1 MLDLLI
7 TGGLVIDGTGNPGY
21 FGAVGVEGE
30 RVRLF
35 RGALDGVAAQRT
47 IDATGRVVCP
57 GFIDMHAHSGLV
69 ILAEPRH
76 EPKVRQGVT
85 TEVIGIDG
93 CSYAPFPSPEDLE
106 QFIEINAGLD
116 GCPPLPGRWS
126 TVEQYLDLFTNRV
139 AVNIVYLV
147 GNSPLRVCAVGWADR
162 PPTPAELRNQRAL
175 LRTAME
181 EGAWGMSTGLDY
193 PRRAATPTPTSWSP
207 CRRRPAGS
215 AASITRTCGYSL
227 GDRFLDPF
235 REAIDIG
242 RRACVPAHITHF
254 YQRTT
259 APGGATRMLALVE
272 DARAEGLDVTF
283 DGYPYAYSSTRL
295 NIVIPQW
302 AFDGG
307 LAALRRNLADPEA
320 RARMKKEMGPR
331 AASWHDMWVT
341 HLKRPEHHRFEG
353 RSLAEV
359 AELMGLDVVDAICE
373 LLLREDQQ
381 VSFVSAGAN
390 MATMPR
396 FVSHPLYMVGSDA
409 VLIGDYPSPRTYG
422 TFPVILAEF
431 VREER
436 WLGLTDAI
444 RKMTSFPA
452 QRLGLPD
459 RGLLRDGFKADV
471 VVFDAGT
478 VKAPATR
485 REPKQFPVGI
495 EQVIVNGRVVVD
507 QGRHTGVLAGRAL
520 RRGRAST

>member
-1 MLDLLI
+1 
-7 TGGLVIDGTGNPGY
+7 
-21 FGAVGVEGE
+21 
-30 RVRLF
+30 
-35 RGALDGVAAQRT
+35 
-47 IDATGRVVCP
+47 
-57 GFIDMHAHSGLV
+57 
-69 ILAEPRH
+69 
-76 EPKVRQGVT
+76 
-85 TEVIGIDG
+85 
-93 CSYAPFPSPEDLE
+93 
-106 QFIEINAGLD
+106 
-116 GCPPLPGRWS
+116 
-126 TVEQYLDLFTNRV
+126 
-139 AVNIVYLV
+139 
-147 GNSPLRVCAVGWADR
+147 
-162 PPTPAELRNQRAL
+162 
-175 LRTAME
+175 
-181 EGAWGMSTGLDY
+181 
-193 PRRAATPTPTSWSP
+193 
-207 CRRRPAGS
+207 
-215 AASITRTCGYSL
+215 
-227 GDRFLDPF
+227 
-235 REAIDIG
+235 
-242 RRACVPAHITHF
+242 
-254 YQRTT
+254 
-259 APGGATRMLALVE
+259 MLALVE
-272 DARAEGLDVTF
+272 DAREEGLDVTF

-295 NIVIPQW
+295 NIIIPQW

-307 LAALRRNLADPEA
+307 LAALRRNLGDPGV

-331 AASWHDMWVT
+331 AASWHDMWIT

-359 AELMGLDVVDAICE
+359 AELMGLDVVDAVCE

-381 VSFVSAGAN
+381 VSFVSAGAS

-422 TFPVILAEF
+422 AFPVILAEF

-436 WLGLTDAI
+436 WLGLADAI

-495 EQVIVNGRVVVD
+495 EQVIVNGQIVVD
-507 QGRHTGVLAGRAL
+507 RGRHTGVLAGRAL

>member
-7 TGGLVIDGTGNPGY
+7 RGGLIVDGTGNPGY
-21 FGAVGVEGE
+21 AGAVGVEGE
-30 RVRLF
+30 RLRLF
-35 RGALDGVAAQRT
+35 RGGLDGVHAHRT
-47 IDATGRVVCP
+47 IDAAGRVVCP

-69 ILAEPRH
+69 ILAEPQH
-76 EPKVRQGVT
+76 APKIRQGVT

-93 CSYAPFPSPEDLE
+93 CSYAPFPSVADLE

-116 GCPPLPGRWS
+116 GCPVLPQRWT
-126 TVEQYLDLFTNRV
+126 TVEQYLDLFTERV

-147 GNSPLRVCAVGWADR
+147 GNSPLRVCAVGWDDR
-162 PPTPAELRNQRAL
+162 RPTAAELQNQRAL
-175 LRTAME
+175 LRAAME
-181 EGAWGMSTGLDY
+181 EGAWGLSTGLDY
-193 PRRAATPTPTSWSP
+193 PPGSYADTDELVALGEV
-207 CRRRPAGS
+207 AGRLGGFYH
-215 AASITRTCGYSL
+215 THVRYSL

-235 REAIDIG
+235 REALAIG
-242 RRACVPAHITHF
+242 RRGELPAHITHF

-259 APGGATRMLALVE
+259 APGGAAEMLGLVE
-272 DARAEGLDVTF
+272 DARGAGQDVTF

-307 LAALRRNLADPEA
+307 LAALRRALASPEA
-320 RARMKKEMGPR
+320 RARMKAEMAPR
-331 AASWHDMWVT
+331 AASWHEMWVT
-341 HLKRPEHHRFEG
+341 HFKRPEHHRFEG

-381 VSFVSAGAN
+381 VSYVSAGAN
-390 MATMPR
+390 TATLPR
-396 FVSHPLYMVGSDA
+396 FVTHPLYMVGSDA

-422 TFPVILAEF
+422 AFPVILAEF

-436 WLGLTDAI
+436 WLSLPEAI

-471 VVFDAGT
+471 VVLDPAT

-485 REPKQFPVGI
+485 RQPKQFAVGI
-495 EQVIVNGRVVVD
+495 ELVLVNGRVAVD
-507 QGRHTGVLAGRAL
+507 GGRPTGALAGRAL

>member
-1 MLDLLI
+1 
-7 TGGLVIDGTGNPGY
+7 
-21 FGAVGVEGE
+21 
-30 RVRLF
+30 
-35 RGALDGVAAQRT
+35 
-47 IDATGRVVCP
+47 
-57 GFIDMHAHSGLV
+57 
-69 ILAEPRH
+69 
-76 EPKVRQGVT
+76 
-85 TEVIGIDG
+85 
-93 CSYAPFPSPEDLE
+93 
-106 QFIEINAGLD
+106 
-116 GCPPLPGRWS
+116 
-126 TVEQYLDLFTNRV
+126 
-139 AVNIVYLV
+139 
-147 GNSPLRVCAVGWADR
+147 
-162 PPTPAELRNQRAL
+162 
-175 LRTAME
+175 
-181 EGAWGMSTGLDY
+181 
-193 PRRAATPTPTSWSP
+193 
-207 CRRRPAGS
+207 
-215 AASITRTCGYSL
+215 
-227 GDRFLDPF
+227 
-235 REAIDIG
+235 
-242 RRACVPAHITHF
+242 
-254 YQRTT
+254 
-259 APGGATRMLALVE
+259 MLALVE
-272 DARAEGLDVTF
+272 DARDEGLDVTF

-320 RARMKKEMGPR
+320 RARMRKEMGPR
-331 AASWHDMWVT
+331 AASWHEMWIT

-381 VSFVSAGAN
+381 VSYVSAGAN
-390 MATMPR
+390 MATLPR

-436 WLGLTDAI
+436 WLGLADAI

-471 VVFDAGT
+471 VVFDAGA

-495 EQVIVNGRVVVD
+495 EQVIVNGRIVVD

>member
-1 MLDLLI
+1 
-7 TGGLVIDGTGNPGY
+7 
-21 FGAVGVEGE
+21 
-30 RVRLF
+30 
-35 RGALDGVAAQRT
+35 
-47 IDATGRVVCP
+47 
-57 GFIDMHAHSGLV
+57 
-69 ILAEPRH
+69 
-76 EPKVRQGVT
+76 
-85 TEVIGIDG
+85 
-93 CSYAPFPSPEDLE
+93 
-106 QFIEINAGLD
+106 
-116 GCPPLPGRWS
+116 
-126 TVEQYLDLFTNRV
+126 
-139 AVNIVYLV
+139 
-147 GNSPLRVCAVGWADR
+147 
-162 PPTPAELRNQRAL
+162 
-175 LRTAME
+175 
-181 EGAWGMSTGLDY
+181 
-193 PRRAATPTPTSWSP
+193 
-207 CRRRPAGS
+207 
-215 AASITRTCGYSL
+215 
-227 GDRFLDPF
+227 
-235 REAIDIG
+235 
-242 RRACVPAHITHF
+242 
-254 YQRTT
+254 
-259 APGGATRMLALVE
+259 MLALVE
-272 DARAEGLDVTF
+272 DARGEGLDVTF

-307 LAALRRNLADPEA
+307 LASLRRNLADPDV
-320 RARMKKEMGPR
+320 RGRMKKEMGPR

-341 HLKRPEHHRFEG
+341 HFKRPEHHRFEG

-390 MATMPR
+390 MATLPR

-436 WLGLTDAI
+436 WLGLADAI

-471 VVFDAGT
+471 VVFDAAA

-507 QGRHTGVLAGRAL
+507 EGRHTGVLAGRAL
-520 RRGRAST
+520 RRGRATT

>member
-21 FGAVGVEGE
+21 HGAVGIEGE

-35 RGALDGVAAQRT
+35 RGALDGVAAHRAL
-47 IDATGRVVCP
+47 DATGRVVCP

-93 CSYAPFPSPEDLE
+93 CSYAPFPSDADLE

-116 GCPPLPGRWS
+116 GCPPLPRRWS
-126 TVEQYLDLFTNRV
+126 TVEQYLDLFTNQV

-147 GNSPLRVCAVGWADR
+147 GNSPLRVSAVGWDDR
-162 PPTPAELRNQRAL
+162 PPTAPELRNQRAL

-181 EGAWGMSTGLDY
+181 EGAWGLSTGLDY
-193 PRRAATPTPTSWSP
+193 PPGSYADTDELVALSEEARRLGGFYHTHV
-207 CRRRPAGS
+207 R
-215 AASITRTCGYSL
+215 YSL

-235 REAIDIG
+235 REALEIG
-242 RRACVPAHITHF
+242 RRAGIPAHITHF

-259 APGGATRMLALVE
+259 APGGAERMLALVE
-272 DARAEGLDVTF
+272 DARGEGQDVTF

-307 LAALRRNLADPEA
+307 LAALRRNLADPGA

-331 AASWHDMWVT
+331 AASWHEMWLT

-353 RSLAEV
+353 RSVAEV
-359 AELMGLDVVDAICE
+359 AELMGQDVVDAICE
-373 LLLREDQQ
+373 LLLLEDQQ

-390 MATMPR
+390 MATLPR

-422 TFPVILAEF
+422 TFPIILAEF

-436 WLGLTDAI
+436 WLGLADAI

-459 RGLLRDGFKADV
+459 RGVLRDGFKADV
-471 VVFDAGT
+471 VVFDAET

-495 EQVIVNGRVVVD
+495 EHVIVNGQLVVD
-507 QGRHTGVLAGRAL
+507 RGQHTGVLAGRAL
-520 RRGRAST
+520 RRGRATT